1 MSGIQKIAAGV
12 LYVLA
17 GLSILFAAFYFFGG
31 DDPSYA
37 TEAGTT
43 VTPKSYTDLAL
54 IWTVVLAV
62 LITVLTLGFSILA
75 IVTSPK
81 ALKGFGISLVAGV
94 VLVGIS
100 YALADKS
107 EYVWVGTGIN
117 LTIIL
122 AVIAFVGIIASEVYR
137 AIK

>member
-17 GLSILFAAFYFFGG
+17 GLTIIFAGLYFFGG
-31 DDPSYA
+31 DDPSYS
-37 TEAGTT
+37 TEAGST

-54 IWTVVLAV
+54 IWGLILAGT
-62 LITVLTLGFSILA
+62 ITVLTLGFSILS

-81 ALKGFGISLVAGV
+81 ALKGFGMALAAGV

-107 EYVWVGTGIN
+107 EYVLVGTGIN

-122 AVIAFVGIIASEVYR
+122 AVLAFVGIIASEIYR
-137 AIK
+137 AFK